1 MANSVERPPYSA
13 YATNPEREN
22 TMGLAWYIAAEND
35 VAGLETFFNGKS
47 IAHADEAHLEH
58 LCETLGVRP
67 LMDFFSVD
75 PDETEAQLHAY
86 LDTDDE
92 PLDTPEEEWFA
103 AKDGLLT
110 VRTLREYLDSHPAQ
124 LDRQQEILTE
134 LAEYQRILE
143 SLDQNNTR
151 WHLAIDL

>member
-1 MANSVERPPYSA
+1 
-13 YATNPEREN
+13 
-22 TMGLAWYIAAEND
+22 MGLAWYIAAENE

-47 IAHADEAHLEH
+47 IAHADEAHLER

-75 PDETEAQLHAY
+75 PDETEAQLQAY
-86 LDTDDE
+86 LDSDDE

-110 VRTLREYLDSHPAQ
+110 VRALRQYLESHPAQ

-143 SLDQNNTR
+143 SLHQNNTR
-151 WHLAIDL
+151 WHLAIDV

>member
-1 MANSVERPPYSA
+1 
-13 YATNPEREN
+13 
-22 TMGLAWYIAAEND
+22 MGLAWYIAAEND

-103 AKDGLLT
+103 AKDGLLNY
-110 VRTLREYLDSHPAQ
+110 RKYLQNWLSINGYSKAWTRIIPAGIWQ
-124 LDRQQEILTE
+124 
-134 LAEYQRILE
+134 
-143 SLDQNNTR
+143 
-151 WHLAIDL
+151 